1 MTASYR
7 CVLRFFMIFPHH
19 LSKVLRLPRNS
30 DARSYEV
37 LQLSR
42 QIILANLKSWCSKM
56 QPLSGNQ
63 CLHLR
68 TSLIT
73 LCSHKVQNP
82 FQWPRKMQNPF
93 QRPQKMTTTSKS
105 GPNVVHLVFFGFE
118 MCFPPQERALFQH
131 LNFQRLSE
139 CDVLYIFCLRTV
151 LHAHLNSQK
160 WSGAEVLWEFDFE
173 MCFAPPRRAPFE
185 HLIFQKC
192 SEHGMR
198 CTVWLRNALR
208 ATVACTFSTSQRPK
222 LVRTWNAFSFL
233 ASKSASRHNGLQ
245 FFISHPATW
254 LRTGRFS
261 EPTFRPSRATKRRKT

>member
-73 LCSHKVQNP
+73 LCSHKVHNP

-93 QRPQKMTTTSKS
+93 QRPQKMTATSKS

-151 LHAHLNSQK
+151 LHATMACTFWTSQLPK
-160 WSGAEVLWEFDFE
+160 VIRSRGALG
-173 MCFAPPRRAPFE
+173 
-185 HLIFQKC
+185 I
-192 SEHGMR
+192 
-198 CTVWLRNALR
+198 WLRNVLR
-208 ATVACTFSTSQRPK
+208 ATTACAFWTSHLPK
-222 LVRTWNAFSFL
+222 MLRTWYAL
-233 ASKSASRHNGLQ
+233 HGLTSKRASRHSRMH
-245 FFISHPATW
+245 FFNISTAKIGPDVKC
-254 LRTGRFS
+254 F
-261 EPTFRPSRATKRRKT
+261 